1 MQLFIFRSKPYI
13 PITKKLKLKGVKW
26 FLNGITYIYG
36 LLRNY
41 NHRYNYYMTL
51 EQKHFETKYPH
62 TEIKHKLLSNT
73 LNGTI
78 YVANHFTEEFLS
90 KEFVFIDLFTG
101 KGMFEDGTKGSP
113 MIAFDIVESYIQKAI
128 SKNFNKFTL
137 IFIEK
142 DKENYGSLIDN
153 ISKKFLQEDCPF
165 KIKVIIA
172 SNEWESY
179 SKVIQNYLNKTS
191 AAFIFVDPFST
202 ELKMKQ
208 LKPLINPDKYHTILT
223 LINISGLER
232 ILGLNSK
239 KCIKKVC
246 EYFDVDL
253 KTFER
258 LKKRKNIT
266 NAGIV
271 RNLIKISLK
280 NIEKDFVINLG
291 LPRTSKGKLENA
303 DRFYLCLLTNSVG
316 ISDTFLRTYGQILGI
331 KDKTKLPK
339 EQRQFSLTSKILKFI
354 NKKKTASLLQITS
367 ELYDDFYSWKEAS
380 EIEIPTS
387 SNLTKAINFL
397 IENGKIK
404 LKTMDFTC
412 KRNPSKLLSKAFSS
426 KVRQGIVIVEKVP
439 LK

>member
-1 MQLFIFRSKPYI
+1 
-13 PITKKLKLKGVKW
+13 
-26 FLNGITYIYG
+26 
-36 LLRNY
+36 
-41 NHRYNYYMTL
+41 MTL

-62 TEIKHKLLSNT
+62 TEIKHKLLSTT
-73 LNGTI
+73 LNSTI

-90 KEFVFIDLFTG
+90 KEFVLIDLFAG

-113 MIAFDIVESYIQKAI
+113 MIALDIINNYFKIAI

-142 DKENYGSLIDN
+142 NIENYASLIDN
-153 ISKKFLQEDCPF
+153 ISKKILQEDCPL
-165 KIKVIIA
+165 KIKIIIA

-179 SKVIQNYLNKTS
+179 SKVIQNYLSKTS

-202 ELKMKQ
+202 ELNMKK

-232 ILGLNSK
+232 ILGLNST
-239 KCIKKVC
+239 KCTKKVC

-253 KTFER
+253 KTIER

-266 NAGIV
+266 NAGII

-280 NIEKDFVINLG
+280 NIEKDFIINLG

-331 KDKTKLPK
+331 KEKTKSK
-339 EQRQFSLTSKILKFI
+339 TEQKQFSLASKILKFI
-354 NKKKTASLLQITS
+354 NKKKIVSLLQITS

-380 EIEIPTS
+380 EKEIPTS
-387 SNLTKAINFL
+387 SNLTKAVNSL

-404 LKTMDFTC
+404 LKTTEFTC
-412 KRNPSKLLSKAFSS
+412 KRNSNKLLAKTFSS
-426 KVRQGIVIVEKVP
+426 KIKQETVIVEKVP